1 MCIFTRSPS
10 DLVYAEARKTQLH
23 VPITGPPE
31 KNLLQKT
38 MFHPGQVHDLWQGTV
53 AGIWT

>member
-1 MCIFTRSPS
+1 MCIFTKSPS